1 MEELIL
7 SKFLSNE
14 GNLWRVE
21 PVLKKFLS
29 G

>member
-7 SKFLSNE
+7 RKFLSNE
-14 GNLWRVE
+14 GKLWRVE
-21 PVLKKFLS
+21 PVLKKFLT